1 MKINPIDKDKT
12 TESPSTLPYPHHIGS
27 IVVKPEDVGKIKGRA
42 YAAMIEQSNRQ
53 LFQIQKQAE
62 LLAKQ
67 ASEIKKRIE
76 VSEKIYTAKISFEPF
91 VGHTYHLYEYNSEMH
106 LMMIAP
112 DEWGKSKK
120 ETLKFVASAKLLSD
134 YTWEVME

>member
-1 MKINPIDKDKT
+1 MYQNPIDKDKI
-12 TESPSTLPYPHHIGS
+12 TETPSVLPYPHHIGS

-53 LFQIQKQAE
+53 LHQIQKQAE

-76 VSEKIYTAKISFEPF
+76 VSEKIYTAKITFEPF
-91 VGHTYHLYEYNSEMH
+91 VGWWP
-106 LMMIAP
+106 LMNGE
-112 DEWGKSKK
+112 DQKK
-120 ETLKFVASAKLLSD
+120 LILFLLLQ
-134 YTWEVME
+134 